1 MQYKS
6 SKFINNYLIQN
17 DKIVLICIHF
27 NDNNYYITTN
37 DYEVIHNFIL
47 NKKNIFLKN
56 ILDINPDVILLQDVD
71 DDYVMDIPGY

>member
-27 NDNNYYITTN
+27 NDKKYYITTN

-47 NKKNIFLKN
+47 NKKTIFLKN

-71 DDYVMDIPGY
+71 DDYVIDIPGY